1 MAYIMKNIQ
10 PTSVFGAL
18 VNSLL
23 FLILF
28 TAGPTIQAQTPFPAS
43 PQQKPVL
50 LLGGTVHTATGTV
63 IANGAVA
70 FDKGKLTYVGAAAG
84 APTER
89 SGWEVINTS
98 GKHIYPGFILPNSRI
113 GLVEVESIRAT
124 ADADEQGDY
133 NPNVRS
139 LVAYNTDSEH
149 PAAYR
154 FNGILLAESTP
165 AGGVISGT
173 SSVMNLDGW
182 NWEDAVHTRD
192 VAIHLNWPGL
202 QRPKFDFETFT
213 RTNEPNP
220 DYAKTVAEI
229 EAFFTEALQYG
240 KLASKE
246 VNLKFDAMQGLFAG
260 NQTLVIHASA
270 TREIIDAVKFAKG
283 RNIARVA
290 VAAGAEAIPVADL
303 LKENHIAVIVPSIH
317 SLPVTDDEDIDL
329 QYAQAAL
336 LSKAGVKIVFS
347 HTGSLGTGRN
357 LPFYAGTSIA
367 HGMDPEEALQGL
379 TKNAAHLLGIQ
390 DRVGTL
396 ETGKEATL
404 FVSAGDAL
412 DFRTNKLTDAFL
424 GGRRL
429 VLPGKHED
437 LYKRYSLKYGHI
449 KE

>member
-1 MAYIMKNIQ
+1 MLN
-10 PTSVFGAL
+10 G
-18 VNSLL
+18 
-23 FLILF
+23 ILF
-28 TAGPTIQAQTPFPAS
+28 FVILTVSVSVSAQTPFPAS

-50 LLGGTVHTATGTV
+50 LLGGTVHTATGA
-63 IANGAVA
+63 IIENGAVA
-70 FDKGKLTYVGAAAG
+70 FDKGKLTYVGTASS
-84 APTER
+84 APADRT
-89 SGWEVINTS
+89 GWEVVNTT

-113 GLVEVESIRAT
+113 GLIEVESIRAT

-133 NPNVRS
+133 NPHVRS

-154 FNGILLAESTP
+154 FNGILLAEAAP

-182 NWEDAVHTRD
+182 NWEDAAHTRD

-220 DYAKTVAEI
+220 DYSKTIGEI
-229 EAFFTEALQYG
+229 ENFFTEAYNYA
-240 KLASKE
+240 KLDSKE

-260 NQTLVIHASA
+260 TQTLVIHATA
-270 TREIIDAVKFAKG
+270 TREIIEAVKFAKS
-283 RNIARVA
+283 RNFARVA
-290 VAAGAEAIPVADL
+290 IAAGAEALPVAGL
-303 LKENHIAVIVPSIH
+303 LKENHITVIVPSIH

-336 LSKAGVKIVFS
+336 LSRAGVKVAFS
-347 HTGSLGTGRN
+347 HSGSLGTGRN

-367 HGMDPEEALQGL
+367 HGMDPEEALQAL
-379 TKNAAHLLGIQ
+379 TKNPAHLLGIQ
-390 DRVGTL
+390 NRVGTL

-412 DFRTNKLTDAFL
+412 DFRTNKLSDAFI

-437 LYKRYSLKYGHI
+437 LYKRYSLKYGHV